1 MSSEQTL
8 YVVATP
14 IGNID
19 DITARAI
26 EVLSQ
31 VDLIFAEDTRHS
43 TPLLRKLGIQTR
55 LRPLH
60 EHNEQAQ
67 IETIIG
73 HLRDFKSAAIITD
86 AGTPLIS
93 DPGFRVV
100 KACRQ
105 AGIKVSPVPGACAV
119 TAALSVSGLP
129 TDHFEFAGFV
139 PGKSAARRSL
149 FQSLKHI
156 PHTLVLFEAPHRI
169 IDCLQAI
176 VAEFGEHRQMSL
188 TRELTKRFETVIY
201 GSASTVLRTV
211 EADADQQKGEFV
223 LIIGGKPEVDESIT
237 WQIDRDME
245 RTLVLLLQHLPVKTA
260 SRCAAEIHG
269 VQKRLAYDRAV
280 QLQGR
285 SDG

>member
-1 MSSEQTL
+1 M
-8 YVVATP
+8 VATP
-14 IGNID
+14 IGNLD

-26 EVLSQ
+26 KVLSQ
-31 VDLIFAEDTRHS
+31 VDLIYAEDTRHS
-43 TPLLRKLGIQTR
+43 SPLLRKLGIQTR
-55 LRPLH
+55 LKPLH

-67 IETIIG
+67 IDAIIS

-93 DPGFRVV
+93 DPGFRLV
-100 KACRQ
+100 KACQQ
-105 AGIKVSPVPGACAV
+105 AGIHVAPVPGACSV
-119 TAALSVSGLP
+119 IAALSVSGLP

-139 PGKSAARRSL
+139 PGKSAARRNL
-149 FQSLKHI
+149 FQSLKHT

-176 VAEFGEHRQMSL
+176 VAEFGEHRPVSL

-201 GSASTVLRTV
+201 GSASTVLETV
-211 EADADQQKGEFV
+211 EADTDQQKGEFV
-223 LIIGGKPEVDESIT
+223 LVIGGQSETDESTT
-237 WQIDRDME
+237 WQVDRELE
-245 RTLVLLLQHLPVKTA
+245 RTLALLLQHLPVKTA

-280 QLQGR
+280 QLQGK
-285 SDG
+285 SEG